1 MAMAAST
8 AVILTASRV
17 RRSLN
22 MAILSHT
29 GRRGRHS
36 GILPTQMPHPAL
48 SFAVALTLALALA
61 LANARA
67 GTAAA
72 QARMTEARLS
82 EPQVRDLVARQERAW
97 NAGDLAAW
105 AATYAPGAVFTDQ
118 ALGSDNR
125 IVPYGQSRLP
135 EALAQARRTLRRSKV
150 EESVRIRR
158 VSISADGR
166 GAAALADVRTRIETR
181 GAVRWSCAERLESM
195 ALVRGRLKTVRQ
207 TDTLVRCRRAP

>member
-48 SFAVALTLALALA
+48 SFAVALALA

-118 ALGSDNR
+118 ALGSNNR

-195 ALVRGRLKTVRQ
+195 ALVRGRLKAVRQ